1 MRDTNGNSRRAIG
14 SLMARDRKG
23 GPISNG
29 IAVVGCAEYVVPEP
43 IKPKSTKSTN
53 KKRKANKKRKNRN
66 NRK

>member
-43 IKPKSTKSTN
+43 IKPKATKSTN
-53 KKRKANKKRKNRN
+53 KKRKSNKRKNRN